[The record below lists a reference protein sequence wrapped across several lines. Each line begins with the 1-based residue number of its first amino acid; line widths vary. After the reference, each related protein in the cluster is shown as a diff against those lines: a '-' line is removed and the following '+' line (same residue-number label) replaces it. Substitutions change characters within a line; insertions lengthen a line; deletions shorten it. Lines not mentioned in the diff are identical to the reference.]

1 MACQT
6 YQISIGGISLL
17 TCRVGMFL
25 QEAIEPK
32 LHHEPTQPFGRCR
45 CDARLDPR
53 ERKRRDCFFIA
64 CCGLCFFKRDEPLLK
79 QSGELLIAVF

>member
-17 TCRVGMFL
+17 TWRA

-32 LHHEPTQPFGRCR
+32 LYHQPTQPFGRCR

-53 ERKRRDCFFIA
+53 ERKQSDCFFIA
-64 CCGLCFFKRDEPLLK
+64 CCGLCFFKRYEPLLK
-79 QSGELLIAVF
+79 QSGELIIAVF

>member
-17 TCRVGMFL
+17 TCRAK
-25 QEAIEPK
+25 EAIETK
-32 LHHEPTQPFGRCR
+32 LYHQPTQSFGGCR

-53 ERKRRDCFFIA
+53 ERKRSNWFFIA

-79 QSGELLIAVF
+79 QSSELLIAVF